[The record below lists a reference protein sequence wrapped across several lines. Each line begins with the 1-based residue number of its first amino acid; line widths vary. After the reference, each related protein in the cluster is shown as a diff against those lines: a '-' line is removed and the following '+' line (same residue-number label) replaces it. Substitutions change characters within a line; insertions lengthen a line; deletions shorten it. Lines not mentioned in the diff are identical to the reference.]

1 MRRFTRLT
9 KGFSKKVQ
17 NHMYTFALHFI
28 CCNFVKVH
36 QQVIP
41 AIAAGHTDRLWDNND
56 LSAIAAA
63 NEPVP
68 KNADPIRNGQFD
80 CQLIFTRVQVK
91 FLCVILGVLSL
102 LKW

>member
-17 NHMYTFALHFI
+17 NHMQTFALHFI

-41 AIAAGHTDRLWDNND
+41 AIAAGLTDRLWDNND
-56 LSAIAAA
+56 LSAIVAA
-63 NEPVP
+63 NEPV
-68 KNADPIRNGQFD
+68 
-80 CQLIFTRVQVK
+80 
-91 FLCVILGVLSL
+91 
-102 LKW
+102 LKKRGPYKKRTI